1 MVKRSIFSLLLFFL
15 FFVPS
20 TQAQE
25 PETETVV
32 QESYS
37 NPQKEQFYRAKV
49 LDIVREGQ
57 NDLGGIIN
65 TYQIVT
71 VEFVN
76 GDKKGEKITFEHGGN
91 VSISES
97 QLVKQGDEVVV
108 VALPGVDETIY
119 QIIDQYRLDNVWYL
133 IGFFFIVVVSLSKWK
148 GVGSIVGMFLSLLL
162 ITYFIVP
169 FILKGY
175 DPVIISI
182 VGSAGILISTMY
194 LAHGFSKKTTIAI
207 GSILISLIITGILA
221 LLFVHVSKLT
231 GLASDDAYALRFG
244 SFDNLNF
251 KGLLLGGIIIGA
263 LGVLDDIATSLTAT
277 VFEIRKANTKLSFS
291 QLFESGMEVGKE
303 HVSSLVNT
311 LILAY
316 AGASLPLFL
325 LIVLNPNNYPMWM
338 ILNSETMIEEVVRT
352 LAGSLGLIFAVPI
365 TAALASYLASIKT
378 SK

>member
-1 MVKRSIFSLLLFFL
+1 
-15 FFVPS
+15 
-20 TQAQE
+20 
-25 PETETVV
+25 
-32 QESYS
+32 
-37 NPQKEQFYRAKV
+37 
-49 LDIVREGQ
+49 
-57 NDLGGIIN
+57 
-65 TYQIVT
+65 
-71 VEFVN
+71 
-76 GDKKGEKITFEHGGN
+76 
-91 VSISES
+91 
-97 QLVKQGDEVVV
+97 VKQGDEVVV

-365 TAALASYLASIKT
+365 TAALASYLATVK
-378 SK
+378 K